1 MSEEMSQQFMIMPG
15 ALSIVIPLLVS
26 LPPRNVGPRIGAC
39 FVYNISAPS
48 FPLTMFA
55 PQVGA
60 HFDFGKKPPS
70 PQFNVGARVSTH
82 FQPDF
87 LLSRNCSA
95 DSISTLQRGDGGR
108 GRGDDA

>member
-1 MSEEMSQQFMIMPG
+1 MILPG

-60 HFDFGKKPPS
+60 HCTFGKKDS
-70 PQFNVGARVSTH
+70 PLPNSMLVRVRAH
-82 FQPDF
+82 
-87 LLSRNCSA
+87 
-95 DSISTLQRGDGGR
+95 ISNPIVH
-108 GRGDDA
+108 